1 MSLSSFSH
9 PKYIVPTILSGTSIS
24 YWIINEDHSFTTVY
38 KDGEKNK
45 YSTIGNYE
53 KGIQR
58 GYLREVTKE
67 ELALII

>member
-1 MSLSSFSH
+1 MSLFSSSY
-9 PKYIVPTILSGTSIS
+9 PKYIVPTSFETSIS
-24 YWIINEDHSFTTVY
+24 YWIINEDHSFTVVY
-38 KDGEKNK
+38 KNGEKDK
-45 YSTIGNYE
+45 YSTRGNHG